1 MKLPTENPPM
11 AVRYYLSIPDAG
23 ALGAAGEFA
32 FRARGAE
39 GLAEEL
45 QAALREDALFQRWRA
60 AQEDPDGVDPGLG
73 VVDATAT
80 VRGEQHDLQID
91 LVATT
96 SIPGAV
102 LKHRL
107 RLLAGGGWQLRDVTA
122 A

>member
-1 MKLPTENPPM
+1 M

-23 ALGAAGEFA
+23 ALAAAGEFA
-32 FRARGAE
+32 FRSRGAE

-45 QAALREDALFQRWRA
+45 QAALRDDGLFQRWRA
-60 AQEDPDGVDPGLG
+60 IQADPDGVDPGLG
-73 VVDATAT
+73 IADPAAA
-80 VRGEQHDLQID
+80 VRGEQHDLHID

-107 RLLAGGGWQLRDVTA
+107 RLLAGAGWQLRDVTA

>member
-1 MKLPTENPPM
+1 M
-11 AVRYYLSIPDAG
+11 AIRFYLSIPDSA
-23 ALGAAGEFA
+23 ALGAAGAFA
-32 FRARGAE
+32 FRSRGAE

-60 AQEDPDGVDPGLG
+60 AQDDPDAIDPALG
-73 VVDATAT
+73 VTDSGAT
-80 VRGEQHDLQID
+80 VRGEQHDLRID

-96 SIPGAV
+96 TIPGAV

-107 RLLAGGGWQLRDVTA
+107 RLLAGSGWQLRDVTA

>member
-1 MKLPTENPPM
+1 M

>member
-1 MKLPTENPPM
+1 M

-23 ALGAAGEFA
+23 ALAAAGEFA
-32 FRARGAE
+32 FRSRGAE

-45 QAALREDALFQRWRA
+45 QAALRDDGLFQRWRA
-60 AQEDPDGVDPGLG
+60 IQADPEGVDPGLG
-73 VVDATAT
+73 VTDAAAA
-80 VRGEQHDLQID
+80 VRGAQHDLHID
-91 LVATT
+91 LVVTT

-107 RLLAGGGWQLRDVTA
+107 RLLAGSGWQLRDVTA